1 MRVLVGISGGVDS
14 ALCASL
20 LKEAGHEVIG
30 AMMTVYKGNPI
41 GGAKTSCYGCD
52 KTAEIEDAKNICE
65 KLGIEFHLIDL
76 SQKFNEIVFQN
87 FKKEYLMGRT
97 PNPCVLCNKR
107 VKFGEFIKVAK
118 ESGIKF
124 DKFATGHYAL
134 CEYDEILDRYYLK
147 RGADP
152 KKDQSYFLYGLSQDQ
167 LKNILFPLGGMIKED
182 TRQKAQDRDLI
193 VAAKADSQDFFD
205 GSIKE
210 LINVEPKIGNIVD
223 TKGNILGQHE
233 GIFNFTVGQRKGIKI
248 AYSEPLY
255 VLELNKWSN
264 EVVVGT
270 KDETYFKGLIGEL
283 PNWIAFEK
291 LIGEIETTCKIRSTG
306 ELIPCKIEPK
316 GNYIAVEFKEPQS
329 SIAVGQSVVFYQD
342 DIVLGGAI
350 IREGLK

>member
-107 VKFGEFIKVAK
+107 VKFGEFIKAAK

-210 LINVEPKIGNIVD
+210 
-223 TKGNILGQHE
+223 
-233 GIFNFTVGQRKGIKI
+233 
-248 AYSEPLY
+248 
-255 VLELNKWSN
+255 
-264 EVVVGT
+264 
-270 KDETYFKGLIGEL
+270 
-283 PNWIAFEK
+283 
-291 LIGEIETTCKIRSTG
+291 
-306 ELIPCKIEPK
+306 
-316 GNYIAVEFKEPQS
+316 
-329 SIAVGQSVVFYQD
+329 
-342 DIVLGGAI
+342 
-350 IREGLK
+350 